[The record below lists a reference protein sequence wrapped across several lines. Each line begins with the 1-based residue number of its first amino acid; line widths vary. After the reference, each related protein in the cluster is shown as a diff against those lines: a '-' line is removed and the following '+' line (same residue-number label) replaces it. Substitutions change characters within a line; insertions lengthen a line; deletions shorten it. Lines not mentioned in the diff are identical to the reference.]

1 MRYNNIKQKVVP
13 RQWRP
18 FDFDYDFS
26 LRPKKEQQR
35 DLLAALHSR
44 SFHFFKKNRKFGSLT
59 HSLSLW
65 MQLALTGP
73 VPLDFA

>member
-44 SFHFFKKNRKFGSLT
+44 SFHFFKKIENLE
-59 HSLSLW
+59 
-65 MQLALTGP
+65 
-73 VPLDFA
+73 V